1 MTLVLPEYEN
11 WDDVDNTLAKS
22 GANLLIVSP
31 NSKITP
37 TVSRMDLLNEH
48 MPELKKKKYGDLFKT
63 QKYPELKM
71 IIQISHMSIPGTEKF
86 KVKHLYLI

>member
-22 GANLLIVSP
+22 GADLLIVSP

-37 TVSRMDLLNEH
+37 TVSRMDLLNEN
-48 MPELKKKKYGDLFKT
+48 MPELRRKKYGDLFKT
-63 QKYPELKM
+63 QKYPNLKM

-86 KVKHLYLI
+86 KVKI